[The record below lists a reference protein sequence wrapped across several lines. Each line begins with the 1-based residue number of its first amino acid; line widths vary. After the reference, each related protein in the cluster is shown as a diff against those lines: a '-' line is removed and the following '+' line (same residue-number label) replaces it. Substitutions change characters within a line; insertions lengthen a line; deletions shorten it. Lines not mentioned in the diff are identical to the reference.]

1 MDFERIALLLGVF
14 HSSLDV
20 PKTDNIRNEIMKE
33 LHKHNSMQPIEV
45 PAEVIAEQKELNFGA
60 RKL

>member
-33 LHKHNSMQPIEV
+33 LHKHNAMELIE
-45 PAEVIAEQKELNFGA
+45 PSAEVVAEQKELQFGA